1 MHTGLLSNSYA
12 NRSTD
17 HDDVDDENVG
27 STTTNKRGT
36 PTYHTYILC
45 FVVFLFAA
53 IPIST
58 SIQNLMYNADGNGD
72 LERGRGPRGLCSA
85 QLCSA
90 PREFYSSAVV
100 VVVGFCDFVKM
111 VAYILHSRSVFLFH
125 QLPPLCAI
133 VHNATAG
140 CHISK
145 PFARSA
151 APAQLSSLEAIHHRC

>member
-27 STTTNKRGT
+27 STTTNNRGT
-36 PTYHTYILC
+36 PTYLPTYHTYILC
-45 FVVFLFAA
+45 FVVFLLAA
-53 IPIST
+53 IPIFT

-90 PREFYSSAVV
+90 RPRESS
-100 VVVGFCDFVKM
+100 
-111 VAYILHSRSVFLFH
+111 ILLLLLLGSVIL
-125 QLPPLCAI
+125 
-133 VHNATAG
+133 
-140 CHISK
+140 
-145 PFARSA
+145 
-151 APAQLSSLEAIHHRC
+151 